1 MALAAVVLLCAGC
14 QKTWTSTDLTMT
26 TYGTFNNSVD
36 KGWRSLAANAKF
48 QDAAE
53 LIERYINANQP
64 ILEQWQVGIL
74 QFHRG
79 QMLGC
84 AGKTSEA
91 LQAIT
96 EAKSHDLT
104 GGSQADYTAYMDAT
118 AAFLR
123 GDKSALVAAR
133 DAINAAPSTGA
144 NGILRTK
151 SQVLLNNFG
160 SSYRKAWQAAANVA
174 IPMNELVDELVPN
187 GQGE

>member
-1 MALAAVVLLCAGC
+1 
-14 QKTWTSTDLTMT
+14 
-26 TYGTFNNSVD
+26 
-36 KGWRSLAANAKF
+36 
-48 QDAAE
+48 
-53 LIERYINANQP
+53 
-64 ILEQWQVGIL
+64 
-74 QFHRG
+74 
-79 QMLGC
+79 MLGC